1 MREMKQK
8 GPVNP
13 GPSILGRELINTFA
27 DGLPEV
33 RFGAVSGLPS
43 RRAALPSRAMNGHTG
58 EALSLVRCSGTRGM
72 VAMGRATY

>member
-27 DGLPEV
+27 DGLPE
-33 RFGAVSGLPS
+33 S
-43 RRAALPSRAMNGHTG
+43 ALEP
-58 EALSLVRCSGTRGM
+58 
-72 VAMGRATY
+72 